1 MTEKATIPAQNQPYR
16 RQSSLGGNV
25 SWRNL
30 NSIEDSPFVVLGQ
43 VVRVYY
49 KKGLITYRLTD
60 SAVTSVVG
68 NRGQAPIPV
77 DFFGRRSNG
86 QVFGHYRPIQSGD
99 LVAVAYLNG
108 HLNNPI
114 ILGVYPNSPGDYEF
128 VTPPYVTDSG
138 DDSKDDVANYA
149 LADRK
154 IYPDGTLAYRSG
166 NGEYYK
172 SLAGNS
178 FLILDDSPLY
188 EHLWTAYDKI
198 GAFEDSSADTIE
210 PLKEKAGDWLLIH
223 EDNPKAKGADNHR
236 TRFYVNHDGS
246 FQVVLLNRDDLSKAT
261 LLEGNKDKGITISK
275 LWDMQLTG
283 FLGDKDKNKDPEL
296 DKAPSYVKLNIGNND
311 TATIEAASKKDSVQQ
326 SSQLTIK
333 SDGIYINGKL
343 LVKGNNAEG
352 HRTII
357 DDAVANSDDL
367 NNAIEQA
374 HEASENAKRAGDEAV
389 ANANNVQ
396 ANISDMKENMKYYL
410 SLSRDNDYG
419 MNDGGTSA
427 WEKVFNQVYIKDTNS
442 LRITASNLEA
452 GIIEANDITV
462 KNLKLSLAQGNEI
475 DANTIK
481 AGTIIASK
489 IDSPE
494 LSDISNRL
502 GHIEAG
508 SIAIGKVDDSG
519 KSIDKDTIRTVDE
532 TINYGAIA
540 APLAVKHFTNVP
552 AELWTSLAGYTIIV
566 KMDVSLQN
574 YYKAHFDNIPDDALL
589 AGFRVTLTTASGS
602 VDYDAPL
609 DTSAFYDAENI
620 KTTISTQ
627 FRVPSDVIDGDI
639 KVFGNIK
646 VGSLSYGPITISY
659 DNPEYTAATKDAFLV
674 DSQGNVTA
682 RSLKAIGGEIT
693 GGTISGT
700 DLYGTSIIGTTV
712 LSWTKYDSDDNLV
725 QTTKKLSEIDDRTDN
740 WFMLSGNNLLWHTA
754 ADADSKDNNVKSY
767 GATSFI
773 GTDLSVFHQEEDSS
787 GDPWHKLNGIGIQ
800 SYQPIYFGRGFGTI
814 GSHDDTPYPDG
825 NYSGPSKILE
835 GTKKRIKNSTTG
847 ADFDGLQS
855 HLYDGAVL
863 GIGTDDIHH
872 GSYDDIHSDNPRASI
887 LAYLGASANRNA
899 GVFSIQKDNRIDVC
913 FGASDKS
920 NHKSN
925 LGNNIYFTTSGPN
938 NVVGANGKFEINS
951 EVVINGSLSIKGD
964 KSNIVN
970 TSQGTLALNAYE
982 TPETYYGDIGS
993 ATTDGNGEVIVSIDR
1008 IFNETVNTTQ
1018 REYQVFITPY
1028 SDAKFWVDKREPH
1041 FFVVKSDKPNASFG
1055 WEIKALRL
1063 GYENQRLENKSYLV
1077 DNITEV

>member
-108 HLNNPI
+108 HLDNPI
-114 ILGVYPNSPGDYEF
+114 ILGVYPSSPGDYEF

-138 DDSKDDVANYA
+138 DDSKDDVADYA

-154 IYPDGTLAYRSG
+154 VYPDGTLVYRSG

-296 DKAPSYVKLNIGNND
+296 DTAPSYVKLNIGNND
-311 TATIEAASKKDSVQQ
+311 TATIEAASKKDSIQQ
-326 SSQLTIK
+326 SSQLTIR

-343 LVKGNNAEG
+343 LVKGNNADG
-352 HRTII
+352 NRTII
-357 DDAVANSDDL
+357 DDAIANSDDL

-374 HEASENAKRAGDEAV
+374 HDASEKAKQAGTDAV
-389 ANANNVQ
+389 NTAAEVQ

-410 SLSRDNDYG
+410 SISQESNNDYG
-419 MNDGGTSA
+419 MHKGKTTP
-427 WEKVFNQVYIKDTNS
+427 WEKVFNQVYIKDTKS
-442 LRITASNLEA
+442 LHVTASNLMA
-452 GIIEANDITV
+452 GVIQAEDITV
-462 KNLKLSLAQGNEI
+462 KNLKLNLAQGNEI

-494 LSDISNRL
+494 LSDISKRL

-508 SIAIGKVDDSG
+508 SMSIGKVDNDG
-519 KSIDKDTIRTVDE
+519 NVIKNPTTDITVDE
-532 TINYGAIA
+532 TVSYGAIA
-540 APLAVKHFTNVP
+540 APLAVKYFTNVTP
-552 AELWTSLAGYTIIV
+552 DFWKKLAGYTIIV

-574 YYKAHFDNIPDDALL
+574 YYKALFDNIPDGDLL

-627 FRVPSDVIDGDI
+627 FRVPSDVTGGDI

-646 VGSLSYGPITISY
+646 VGLLTYGPITVSY
-659 DNPEYTAATKDAFLV
+659 DNPEYIKADDAFSV

-682 RSLKAIGGEIT
+682 RSFKAPGGTIDGGTIT

-725 QTTKKLSEIDDRTDN
+725 QTTKKLSDIDDRTDN

-754 ADADSKDNNVKSY
+754 ADSNGDDFVKKY

-773 GTDLSVFHQEEDSS
+773 GTNLSVFHQEDTSNKN
-787 GDPWHKLNGIGIQ
+787 PWHKLNGIGIQ
-800 SYQPIYFGRGFGTI
+800 SYHPIYLGRAL
-814 GSHDDTPYPDG
+814 GSLYMPNDNPYTDG

-847 ADFDGLQS
+847 ADFDGLQE

-863 GIGTDDIHH
+863 GIGTDSVSSNVY
-872 GSYDDIHSDNPRASI
+872 GSEANASI
-887 LAYLGASANRNA
+887 LAYLGSSGDRNA
-899 GVFSIQKDNRIDVC
+899 GTFSIQKDNRINVC
-913 FGASDKS
+913 FGAPGVA
-920 NHKSN
+920 NT
-925 LGNNIYFTTSGPN
+925 GNNISFTTTGPKD
-938 NVVGANGKFEINS
+938 VAGGPGKFEITS
-951 EVVINGSLSIKGD
+951 EVVITGSLLVKGA
-964 KSNIVN
+964 KTNIVN
-970 TSQGTLALNAYE
+970 TSQGILALNAYE

-993 ATTDGNGEVIVSIDR
+993 STTDSNGEVIVSIDR

-1077 DNITEV
+1077 DNITGV

>member
-108 HLNNPI
+108 HLDNPI

-154 IYPDGTLAYRSG
+154 VYPDGTLAYRSG

-410 SLSRDNDYG
+410 SLSPDNDYG
-419 MNDGGTSA
+419 MNKGETSA
-427 WEKVFNQVYIKDTNS
+427 WEKVFNQVYIKDTKS

-682 RSLKAIGGEIT
+682 RSLKAIGGEIS
-693 GGTISGT
+693 GGTINGT

-725 QTTKKLSEIDDRTDN
+725 QTTKKLSDIDDRTDN

-754 ADADSKDNNVKSY
+754 ADSNGDDIVKKY

-773 GTDLSVFHQEEDSS
+773 GTNLSVFHQEDTS
-787 GDPWHKLNGIGIQ
+787 DNNPWHKLNGIGIQ
-800 SYQPIYFGRGFGTI
+800 SYHPIYLGRAL
-814 GSHDDTPYPDG
+814 GSLYMPNDNPYTDG

-847 ADFDGLQS
+847 ADFDGLQE

-863 GIGTDDIHH
+863 GIGTDSVSSNVY
-872 GSYDDIHSDNPRASI
+872 GSEANASI
-887 LAYLGASANRNA
+887 FAYLGSSADRNA
-899 GVFSIQKDNRIDVC
+899 GTFSIQKDNRIDVC
-913 FGASDKS
+913 FGRQGPA
-920 NHKSN
+920 N
-925 LGNNIYFTTSGPN
+925 LGNEIKFATTAPN
-938 NVVGANGKFEINS
+938 GVAGGNGKFEIDS
-951 EVVINGSLSIKGD
+951 EVVITGSLSINGN

-970 TSQGTLALNAYE
+970 TSQGILALNAYE

-993 ATTDGNGEVIVSIDR
+993 STTDGSGEVVVSIDR

-1028 SDAKFWVDKREPH
+1028 SDAKFWVEKREPH

-1077 DNITEV
+1077 NNVTEM

>member
-30 NSIEDSPFVVLGQ
+30 NSVEDSPFVVLGQ

-108 HLNNPI
+108 HLDNPI
-114 ILGVYPNSPGDYEF
+114 ILGVYPSSPGDYEF

-138 DDSKDDVANYA
+138 DDSKDDVADYA

-154 IYPDGTLAYRSG
+154 VYPDGTLVYRSG

-198 GAFEDSSADTIE
+198 GAFEDSNANTIE

-223 EDNPKAKGADNHR
+223 EDNPGAKGADNHR

-374 HEASENAKRAGDEAV
+374 HEASEKAKQAGQEAV
-389 ANANNVQ
+389 DNANKVQ
-396 ANISDMKENMKYYL
+396 GNIYDMKENMKYYL

-442 LRITASNLEA
+442 LHVTASNLMA
-452 GIIEANDITV
+452 GTIEADKITV

-725 QTTKKLSEIDDRTDN
+725 QTTKKLSDIDDRTDN

-754 ADADSKDNNVKSY
+754 ADSNGDDAVKKY

-773 GTDLSVFHQEEDSS
+773 GTDLSVFHQEESS
-787 GDPWHKLNGIGIQ
+787 GSGAPWHRLNGIGIQ
-800 SYQPIYFGRGFGTI
+800 SYQPIYLGRGYGTMY
-814 GSHDDTPYPDG
+814 SPNLTPYSDG

-835 GTKKRIKNSTTG
+835 GTNKKIRNNVTD
-847 ADFDGLQS
+847 ADFDGLQT
-855 HLYDGAVL
+855 HLYDGAVF
-863 GIGTDDIHH
+863 GIGTDSVYSNTYKEDA
-872 GSYDDIHSDNPRASI
+872 RASI
-887 LAYLGASANRNA
+887 LAYLGSSDDRNA
-899 GVFSIQKDNRIDVC
+899 GTFSIQKDNRIDVC
-913 FGASDKS
+913 FGRPGDLKF
-920 NHKSN
+920 
-925 LGNNIYFTTSGPN
+925 GNEIKFATAGPN
-938 NVVGANGKFEINS
+938 NVAGGNGKFEIDS
-951 EVVINGSLSIKGD
+951 EVVITGSLSINGN

-970 TSQGTLALNAYE
+970 TSQGILALNAYE

-993 ATTDGNGEVIVSIDR
+993 STTDSNGEVIVSIDR

-1028 SDAKFWVDKREPH
+1028 SDAKFWVEKREPH

-1077 DNITEV
+1077 NNVTEM

>member
-108 HLNNPI
+108 HLDNPI

-154 IYPDGTLAYRSG
+154 VYPDGTLVYRSG

-374 HEASENAKRAGDEAV
+374 QEASEKAKQAGDDAV
-389 ANANNVQ
+389 ANASKVQ

-410 SLSRDNDYG
+410 SLSPDNDYG
-419 MNDGGTSA
+419 MKKGETSA

-442 LRITASNLEA
+442 LRVTASNLMA
-452 GIIEANDITV
+452 GTIEAENITV

-508 SIAIGKVDDSG
+508 SIAIGKVDKNG
-519 KSIDKDTIRTVDE
+519 NHIDKDTTQTVDE

-540 APLAVKHFTNVP
+540 APLAIKHFTKSS
-552 AELWTSLAGYTIIV
+552 ASLWKGLAGYTIIV

-589 AGFRVTLTTASGS
+589 AGFRVTLTTSSGS

-627 FRVPSDVIDGDI
+627 FRVPSDVTNGDI

-740 WFMLSGNNLLWHTA
+740 WFMLSGNNLLWHTK
-754 ADADSKDNNVKSY
+754 ADTDSNDPDVKKY

-773 GTDLSVFHQEEDSS
+773 GTDLSVFHQEDDS
-787 GDPWHKLNGIGIQ
+787 GHDPWHRLNGIGIQ
-800 SYQPIYFGRGFGTI
+800 SHQPIYFGRGFGTLY
-814 GSHDDTPYPDG
+814 SPNPKPYSDG

-835 GTKKRIKNSTTG
+835 GTKKIIRSGTTG
-847 ADFDGLQS
+847 ADFDGLQT
-855 HLYDGAVL
+855 HLYDGAVF

-872 GSYDDIHSDNPRASI
+872 DGYTGEANASI
-887 LAYLGASANRNA
+887 LAYLGSSADRNA
-899 GVFSIQKDNRIDVC
+899 GVFSIQKDNRIKAR
-913 FGASDKS
+913 FGASD
-920 NHKSN
+920 KSN

-938 NVVGANGKFEINS
+938 NVAGANGKFEINS
-951 EVVINGSLSIKGD
+951 EVVINGSLSINGD

-993 ATTDGNGEVIVSIDR
+993 ATTDSNGEVIVSIDR

-1077 DNITEV
+1077 DNVTEM

>member
-154 IYPDGTLAYRSG
+154 VYPDGTLVYRSG

-198 GAFEDSSADTIE
+198 GAFENSSADTIE

-374 HEASENAKRAGDEAV
+374 REASENAKQAGNEAV
-389 ANANNVQ
+389 ANASKVQ
-396 ANISDMKENMKYYL
+396 ANIYDMKENMKYYL
-410 SLSRDNDYG
+410 SLSKDSKMGSKSD
-419 MNDGGTSA
+419 A
-427 WEKVFNQVYIKDTNS
+427 WTKVFKDVYIEDEGA
-442 LRITASNLEA
+442 LRLTASNIEA
-452 GIIEANDITV
+452 GILEADNITV

-489 IDSPE
+489 IYSPE

-508 SIAIGKVDDSG
+508 SIAIGKIDKNG

-532 TINYGAIA
+532 TVNYGAIA

-682 RSLKAIGGEIT
+682 RSLKAIGGEIS

-740 WFMLSGNNLLWHTA
+740 WFMLSGNNLLWHTK
-754 ADADSKDNNVKSY
+754 ADTDSNDPDVKKY

-773 GTDLSVFHQEEDSS
+773 GTDLAVLHQEDDSS
-787 GDPWHKLNGIGIQ
+787 NAPWHRLNGIGIQ
-800 SYQPIYFGRGFGTI
+800 SHQPIYFGRGFGNI
-814 GSHDDTPYPDG
+814 YSPNPKPYSDG

-835 GTKKRIKNSTTG
+835 GTKKIIRSDTTD
-847 ADFDGLQS
+847 ADFDGLQT

-863 GIGTDDIHH
+863 GIGTDNIYLD
-872 GSYDDIHSDNPRASI
+872 SYDDASSVNPAASI
-887 LAYLGASANRNA
+887 LAYLGSSADRNA
-899 GVFSIQKDNRIDVC
+899 GIFSIQKDNRIDVR
-913 FGASDKS
+913 FGAPGVA
-920 NHKSN
+920 NT
-925 LGNNIYFTTSGPN
+925 GNNISFKTTGPKD
-938 NVVGANGKFEINS
+938 VAGGPGKFEITS
-951 EVVINGSLSIKGD
+951 EVVITGSLLVKGA
-964 KSNIVN
+964 KTNIVN

-993 ATTDGNGEVIVSIDR
+993 ATTDSNGEVIVSIDR

-1077 DNITEV
+1077 DKITGV

>member
-108 HLNNPI
+108 HLDNPI
-114 ILGVYPNSPGDYEF
+114 ILGVYPSSPGDYEF

-311 TATIEAASKKDSVQQ
+311 TATIEAASKKDSIQQ
-326 SSQLTIK
+326 SSQLTIQ

-343 LVKGNNAEG
+343 LVKGNNADG

-357 DDAVANSDDL
+357 DDAIANSDDL

-442 LRITASNLEA
+442 LRVTASNLMA
-452 GIIEANDITV
+452 GTIEADNITV

-519 KSIDKDTIRTVDE
+519 KSIDKDTAVTVDE

-540 APLAVKHFTNVP
+540 APLAVKHFTKSS
-552 AELWTSLAGYTIIV
+552 ASLWKGLAGYTIIV

-682 RSLKAIGGEIT
+682 RSLKAIGGEIS

-725 QTTKKLSEIDDRTDN
+725 QTTKKLSDIDDRTDN
-740 WFMLSGNNLLWHTA
+740 WFMLSGNNLLWHTK
-754 ADADSKDNNVKSY
+754 ADTDSNDPDVKSY

-773 GTDLSVFHQEEDSS
+773 GTDLAVFHQEDTS
-787 GDPWHKLNGIGIQ
+787 DKAPWHRLNGIGIQ
-800 SYQPIYFGRGFGTI
+800 SHQPIYFGRGFGNI
-814 GSHDDTPYPDG
+814 YSPNPEPYSDG

-835 GTKKRIKNSTTG
+835 GTKKIIRSDTTD
-847 ADFDGLQS
+847 ADFDGLQT

-863 GIGTDDIHH
+863 GIGTDSVSSNVY
-872 GSYDDIHSDNPRASI
+872 GSEANASI
-887 LAYLGASANRNA
+887 LAYLGSSSNRNA
-899 GVFSIQKDNRIDVC
+899 GTFSIQKDNRIDVC
-913 FGASDKS
+913 FGRPGDLKF
-920 NHKSN
+920 
-925 LGNNIYFTTSGPN
+925 GNEIKFATAGPN
-938 NVVGANGKFEINS
+938 NVAGGNGKFEIDS
-951 EVVINGSLSIKGD
+951 EVVITGSLSINGN

-970 TSQGTLALNAYE
+970 TSQGILALNAYE

-993 ATTDGNGEVIVSIDR
+993 STTDSNGEVIVSIDR

-1028 SDAKFWVDKREPH
+1028 SDAKFWVEKREPH

-1077 DNITEV
+1077 NNVTEM